1 MALDEEEELLDGEV
15 AHPGPDEGG
24 EQPKLG
30 L

>member
-1 MALDEEEELLDGEV
+1 MALDEEEDLVDVDL
-15 AHPGPDEGG
+15 AHPGPDESG